1 MSSVSDNNHNVLE
14 ATLPPPVAVEAT
26 TPILD
31 SSATCRIESVKA
43 PYSVD
48 EEGADVSP
56 PTKGTAHEADERAA
70 KKMER
75 EAEKEILINWTKGL
89 KLTDVACHDSDA

>member
-14 ATLPPPVAVEAT
+14 ATPPPPVAVEAT

-31 SSATCRIESVKA
+31 SSETCQIAGEVSSYPA
-43 PYSVD
+43 D

-56 PTKGTAHEADERAA
+56 PTKGTAHEADKRAA

-75 EAEKEILINWTKGL
+75 DAEKENLMK
-89 KLTDVACHDSDA
+89 